1 MSKINARSPYYIN
14 ISATNLTQVDLQ
26 LYIYTG
32 TKNDAT
38 DRSAGVLFDLTSFA
52 VGVPSGF
59 SSVTIP
65 RVTFEIS
72 ELVRDYLLQTFDGDY
87 ATDIVWVDY
96 RFNNYISG
104 SPQGYTS
111 YTNLTGFDG
120 YGFYEDG
127 ANPQNDSGL
136 LQSNTKVV
144 KLDDAPATIQVD
156 T

>member
-32 TKNDAT
+32 TKTT
-38 DRSAGVLFDLTSFA
+38 DRSTGVLFDLTSFA

-72 ELVRDYLLQTFDGDY
+72 ELVRDYLPQTFDGNY
-87 ATDIVWVDY
+87 ATKNVWVDY

-111 YTNLTGFDG
+111 FTNLI
-120 YGFYEDG
+120 
-127 ANPQNDSGL
+127 P
-136 LQSNTKVV
+136 
-144 KLDDAPATIQVD
+144 VD
-156 T
+156 TSKTTQVTYELNGEFKWL

>member
-32 TKNDAT
+32 TKTT
-38 DRSAGVLFDLTSFA
+38 DRNTGVLFDLTSFA

-72 ELVRDYLLQTFDGDY
+72 ELIRDYLLQTFNGDY
-87 ATDIVWVDY
+87 ATPSAWLF
-96 RFNNYISG
+96 R
-104 SPQGYTS
+104 
-111 YTNLTGFDG
+111 
-120 YGFYEDG
+120 
-127 ANPQNDSGL
+127 
-136 LQSNTKVV
+136 
-144 KLDDAPATIQVD
+144 PAYLE
-156 T
+156 